1 MQKPP
6 TDPKEKFLNK
16 PMLTKLFLG
25 ALSLFVA
32 VTVTFLFAYYTTQSI
47 PYARTVAFA
56 TWMFG
61 HIFLALNFRSDHEPL
76 IKAGLLSNKVMLL
89 WGLVVVV
96 TLLLGNEL
104 KEKAYFEDVYK
115 ELEGIKMRIFILREE
130 LSRTYGKDSPM
141 LLAHDRHLVELA
153 EYVDWKL
160 QVLEKGTSFDWK
172 TAKGNKKDIQSDV
185 SVQPPENIT
194 GTDFSG
200 GYLGG

>member
-1 MQKPP
+1 M
-6 TDPKEKFLNK
+6 
-16 PMLTKLFLG
+16 
-25 ALSLFVA
+25 
-32 VTVTFLFAYYTTQSI
+32 
-47 PYARTVAFA
+47 A
-56 TWMFG
+56 T
-61 HIFLALNFRSDHEPL
+61 A
-76 IKAGLLSNKVMLL
+76 
-89 WGLVVVV
+89 
-96 TLLLGNEL
+96 NEL
-104 KEKAYFEDVYK
+104 KEKTYFEDVYK

-141 LLAHDRHLVELA
+141 LLAHDRHLVEMA

-194 GTDFSG
+194 GPDFSG